1 MTIHEIN
8 KELEDCIDFETGEVN
23 YDKMKQ
29 LQMEKGKK
37 IESIALW
44 IKDLNAEGQAIKN
57 EMKSLADRAEQK
69 EKKAI
74 SLKKYL
80 SYILEGQ
87 RFETPKV
94 DISYRKSVSVSVAD
108 ESVIT
113 DERFIRVKESRTIDK
128 LALKEALKS
137 GEQIQGAELVESQN
151 IQIK

>member
-8 KELEDCIDFETGEVN
+8 KELESCVDYETGEVD
-23 YDKMKQ
+23 YDKMKS

-44 IKDLNAEGQAIKN
+44 IKDLNAESEAIKN
-57 EMKSLADRAEQK
+57 EMKSLSERAEQK

-80 SYILEGQ
+80 GYVLEGQ

-108 ESVIT
+108 ESIIT
-113 DERFIRVKESRTIDK
+113 DERFIRVKELRSIDK

>member
-8 KELEDCIDFETGEVN
+8 SELENCINYETGEVD
-23 YDKMKQ
+23 YEKMKE

-44 IKDLNAEGQAIKN
+44 IKDLNAESEAIKN
-57 EMKSLADRAEQK
+57 EMRSLSERAEQK

-80 SYILEGQ
+80 SYILAGQ
-87 RFETPKV
+87 KFETPKV
-94 DISYRKSVSVSVAD
+94 DISYRKSISVNVVD
-108 ESVIT
+108 ESIIT